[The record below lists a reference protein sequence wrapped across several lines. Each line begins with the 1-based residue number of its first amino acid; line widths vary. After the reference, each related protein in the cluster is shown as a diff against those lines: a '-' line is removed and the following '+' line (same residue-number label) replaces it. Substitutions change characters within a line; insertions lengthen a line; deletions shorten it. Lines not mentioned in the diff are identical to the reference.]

1 MPAVCVIGSP
11 ISCGDT
17 MAGGSGNVMANGI
30 PITRVGPDLTAGH
43 CFAPT
48 PIASGSSKV
57 FINGLPCARVEDPIV
72 AHTCPPIPSTHG
84 GTVSNGSP
92 NVVAGG

>member
-17 MAGGSGNVMANGI
+17 MAEGSGNVMANGI
-30 PITRVGPDLTAGH
+30 PITRVGVDLTAGH
-43 CFAPT
+43 CFNPT
-48 PIASGSSKV
+48 PISSGSSKV
-57 FINGLPCARVEDPIV
+57 SINGFPCARVDDPIV
-72 AHTCPPIPSTHG
+72 PHTCVLTTHG

-92 NVVAGG
+92 NVIAGG